1 MGPQIQSECG
11 IWSFVKKTGP
21 RSGHFDIKEAK
32 NKSMVV
38 EIWLL
43 ALTSQKS
50 RAEKL
55 QFQEL
60 KAKSLL
66 QKSAQ
71 GEQNYE

>member
-1 MGPQIQSECG
+1 MFTAAGALFWGLKFSKSVAFG
-11 IWSFVKKTGP
+11 LLLKKTGP

-55 QFQEL
+55 QF
-60 KAKSLL
+60 
-66 QKSAQ
+66 
-71 GEQNYE
+71 